1 MIDMLT
7 VITGPMFSGKS
18 IELIRQVNRQKIAG
32 KRVIVFKFSKDNRYS
47 QTEASSYDGMSTW
60 AIPVTTSEDIIARV
74 EPDHEVV
81 VIDEIQ
87 FFNDPVIELLLGYVQ
102 QGKEVIVAGLNLD
115 FRAKPFFFQGGS
127 RTMADLIVHADSIH
141 ALHAIC
147 TYKNGRI
154 CGAPATRTQR
164 LRDGQPVSSDD
175 PLVQIGSQESYE
187 ARCIR
192 HHSVPPSKTV

>member
-74 EPDHEVV
+74 ELSRSLEGQGQAREALRVLEEARASDPKNVEV
-81 VIDEIQ
+81 
-87 FFNDPVIELLLGYVQ
+87 L
-102 QGKEVIVAGLNLD
+102 
-115 FRAKPFFFQGGS
+115 FRAAELNQSLNNKTAAIDNLALVLCQHPNRRAAQSAGRCGCPDRLAAQCRRGIRPGCRLARS
-127 RTMADLIVHADSIH
+127 RQAGIH
-141 ALHAIC
+141 QATPAA
-147 TYKNGRI
+147 GRRA
-154 CGAPATRTQR
+154 AP
-164 LRDGQPVSSDD
+164 
-175 PLVQIGSQESYE
+175 
-187 ARCIR
+187 
-192 HHSVPPSKTV
+192 